1 MKTVTPS
8 PAAPLQPNGDLATI
22 AVYQKR
28 TMQCAVGA
36 ARLARFKF
44 QQQGW
49 LAPRLISPIA
59 PAQPGW
65 ETHAALGSAGTAWN
79 HLCHFWLNRT
89 VVLRAERALMANAL
103 RANALRE
110 WLAGRQI
117 GCRALLCAAF
127 ATLVVTVSLAQ
138 DAGVSGIPLGPANI
152 NGQNNTGRD
161 PSGIG
166 NASKVAPLP
175 EPSIHAAT
183 PPTAAPLVS
192 TQAGR
197 VGVARPRFSHLSP
210 RARRIA
216 ERAAV
221 KEYDRLL
228 RHGAVSICRGC

>member
-1 MKTVTPS
+1 MQTSGVAQHGHRRLRGTICVT
-8 PAAPLQPNGDLATI
+8 
-22 AVYQKR
+22 
-28 TMQCAVGA
+28 
-36 ARLARFKF
+36 
-44 QQQGW
+44 
-49 LAPRLISPIA
+49 
-59 PAQPGW
+59 
-65 ETHAALGSAGTAWN
+65 
-79 HLCHFWLNRT
+79 FWLNRP
-89 VVLRAERALMANAL
+89 VVLRAERALVANAL
-103 RANALRE
+103 GE
-110 WLAGRQI
+110 WLALGRRI
-117 GCRALLCAAF
+117 GCRALLSAAF
-127 ATLVVTVSLAQ
+127 ATLLATVSLAQ